1 MEKKKGACGISH
13 ISYVVNALAD
23 TNKND
28 FFVLEPQCAKG
39 VNIIGRGSDISI
51 VSLKDRRK
59 NRAMRMCN
67 IERLD
72 A

>member
-1 MEKKKGACGISH
+1 MRNKSYILRSQCSCG
-13 ISYVVNALAD
+13 

-28 FFVLEPQCAKG
+28 FFVLESQSAKG
-39 VNIIGRGSDISI
+39 VNIVGRGSDISI